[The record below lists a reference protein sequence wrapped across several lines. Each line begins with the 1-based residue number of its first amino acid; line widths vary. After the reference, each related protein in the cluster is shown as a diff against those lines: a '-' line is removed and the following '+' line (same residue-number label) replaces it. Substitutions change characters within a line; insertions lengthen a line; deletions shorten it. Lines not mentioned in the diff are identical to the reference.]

1 MHNTRNEVAVAMNAA
16 AETFRAKFG
25 VSKSAARQWCLSA
38 LLAPVVQ
45 QAIIQQAQAEA
56 LKLLVPTSPNLP
68 DVE

>member
-1 MHNTRNEVAVAMNAA
+1 MHNTRNEVAIAMNAA
-16 AETFRAKFG
+16 AETFRKQYG

-45 QAIIQQAQAEA
+45 DAIIHQAQKEA

-68 DVE
+68 ELA